1 MDESSFIVSGQGYE
15 NYSREVLRQFIAN
28 LTQQSPDSFANLT
41 FLRNVSDAMTH
52 SSRDPMSVVIPITVC
67 YAVIFLAGVLGNFT
81 TCTVISRNKS
91 MHTATNFYLFNL
103 AVSDLLLLVWGMP
116 AEIFN
121 MWYPAQYPFNQ
132 SFCILQ
138 GLLSET
144 SANATVL
151 TITSFTVE
159 RYIAICHPFRQHTM
173 SKLSRAVKFILAIW
187 IVAFC
192 LAIPQAFQFGI
203 VDVDSGSICTV
214 SIFDYHFSN
223 IIYPNPQITQ
233 INQHDRKSLLK
244 HPSWKLLFMNKPYPT
259 MANKVKDTCYKPQ
272 HWRTHAADEYLT
284 EKNSNKT
291 SECLH

>member
-1 MDESSFIVSGQGYE
+1 MDETFIVPNVGYE
-15 NYSREVLRQFIAN
+15 NYTREALRQFIVN
-28 LTQQSPDSFANLT
+28 LTQQSPDLVNLT
-41 FLRNVSDAMTH
+41 FLRNVSDAVTH
-52 SSRDPMSVVIPITVC
+52 SSRDPMSVVIPITVF
-67 YAVIFLAGVLGNFT
+67 YAVIFLAGVLGNVT

-116 AEIFN
+116 PEIYN
-121 MWYPAQYPFNQ
+121 IWYPAQYPFNQ

-144 SANATVL
+144 STNATVL

-203 VDVDSGSICTV
+203 VAVETIGSICTA
-214 SIFDYHFSN
+214 STLIAY
-223 IIYPNPQITQ
+223 
-233 INQHDRKSLLK
+233 
-244 HPSWKLLFMNKPYPT
+244 LLFYPT
-259 MANKVKDTCYKPQ
+259 ISCF
-272 HWRTHAADEYLT
+272 R
-284 EKNSNKT
+284 
-291 SECLH
+291 